1 MSHAMQTATDE
12 DRELIRDH
20 AQKRATFSE
29 GDRVTMEPKYREGET
44 SIAYAGHECEGMP
57 LTVESVGADDVR
69 YADEYAKSEHPDDVL
84 TLSDGTEVYVGKV
97 RYHFY
102 EGVHSLTETGLIPW
116 DEYKQDHDRIYLPP
130 SEENPQGSDT
140 EIWLEPHADGG
151 KCEVCGCNLV
161 RHSFWDNG
169 VVSAGRESCPAC
181 GEVFSE
187 RYP

>member
-1 MSHAMQTATDE
+1 MQTATDE

-44 SIAYAGHECEGMP
+44 SIAYAGHKFEGMP
-57 LTVESVGADDVR
+57 LTVKSVGADDVQ
-69 YADEYAKSEHPDDVL
+69 YANEYAKSEHPDDVL

-116 DEYKQDHDRIYLPP
+116 DEYKQDHDRVYLPP
-130 SEENPQGSDT
+130 SEQNPQSDDT
-140 EIWLEPHADGG
+140 EVWLEPASEP
-151 KCEVCGCNLV
+151 CPVCGCNLV
-161 RHSFWDNG
+161 RRSHYDNG
-169 VVSAGRESCPAC
+169 VVQAGNESCPAC
-181 GEVFSE
+181 GEVFSQHA
-187 RYP
+187 P